1 MKSTPSSR
9 RGLYLYPARGSSGG
23 AVATWRPQGD
33 PAGIRNQEWG
43 GHVYLCTGPAIP
55 WVPLWP
61 LPSHYS

>member
-1 MKSTPSSR
+1 M
-9 RGLYLYPARGSSGG
+9 
-23 AVATWRPQGD
+23 ATWRPQGD

-61 LPSHYS
+61 LPRHYS